1 MSTCFQRRP
10 IPSCRMI
17 RPIYFLRRHSETW
30 IVPILSFW
38 HVTIIR
44 FGVIMASQTVMLWC
58 TLHPAPGKEAEA
70 SSVMAPLRAQ
80 TGRLIMPDSGGS
92 PRPGRKSPRG
102 GEDVPTVRS
111 LREDRSSRHRHCLPS
126 PREVSILHVFRREPV
141 KQMLGI
147 SKLLAQWWLTSF
159 PT

>member
-1 MSTCFQRRP
+1 VHSSHSF
-10 IPSCRMI
+10 
-17 RPIYFLRRHSETW
+17 FLARQDHTIRRH
-30 IVPILSFW
+30 
-38 HVTIIR
+38 HGIR
-44 FGVIMASQTVMLWC
+44 NGYVVVHSPPSAWERSR
-58 TLHPAPGKEAEA
+58 GKFCD
-70 SSVMAPLRAQ
+70 APLRAQ

-111 LREDRSSRHRHCLPS
+111 LREDRSSRHGHCLLS
-126 PREVSILHVFRREPV
+126 PRKVSILHVLWREPV